1 MNSKFL
7 INVFNTVIILNVELS
22 GLIKYEIDKTSVCEG
37 GGGCLNWKN
46 CVIKLSLTINFWE
59 FEKSKLIREST
70 LGRSL
75 KKWYKHMNIY
85 REWEFVC
92 IHFYWHMVE
101 RFHLQLDWSSIKK
114 TSWTQSKSLMCHTD
128 TLHHKYFLSE
138 IKCNDLLKN
147 QSNVVMKIK

>member
-7 INVFNTVIILNVELS
+7 INVFNTVIILNVELL

-37 GGGCLNWKN
+37 GGGCLDWIN

-92 IHFYWHMVE
+92 IHFYCHMVE

-114 TSWTQSKSLMCHTD
+114 PHEHNQKVWCATQTRYITNIFCLKLNVMIYSKISRMSWWR
-128 TLHHKYFLSE
+128 
-138 IKCNDLLKN
+138 
-147 QSNVVMKIK
+147 